1 MNNYKVAF
9 EVMKIVTPTLTK
21 LAQALLLSLALNGAA
36 YAEILIDTIA
46 AVVEDSVITEN
57 ELLQRMAVIRAQAG
71 DQAQFPSD
79 DIFTEQVLNRMI
91 SERLQMTWGERRGIE
106 IDQPALDRAMQG
118 LAERNRMT
126 LEEFRQTLL
135 KQRINYIAF
144 REQVRT
150 EMFIGQVRRR
160 AVESK
165 IQVSDQEINTLL
177 EQQQKNPSI
186 DLEYRIAHILIQLPI
201 DPTPEQL
208 QQAQTK
214 INEVEQLAQKGDSFT
229 QLAISYSQSQDA
241 LEGGDLG
248 WRNRD
253 QLPAIFSDQLGNMAA
268 GDLSKIVR
276 SPNGLHLFK
285 IIDTRGNETVLIA
298 QMRSRHI
305 LLRTNAVRSDADA
318 LRDLTSLR
326 TRIINGADFSELAR
340 ANSDDPGTAVNGGV
354 LDWVAPDALA
364 PAFRDTAAKLSIGQV
379 SEPFKSRF
387 GWHILEVLE
396 RRQHDNS
403 KDAQREAARNTI
415 RQRKVEEETDLWI
428 RQLVDESY
436 VDNRLLTDASSKA
449 P

>member
-1 MNNYKVAF
+1 
-9 EVMKIVTPTLTK
+9 MKIVTPTLTK
-21 LAQALLLSLALNGAA
+21 LAQALLLSLALNSAA

-57 ELLQRMAVIRAQAG
+57 ELLQRIAVIRAQAG

-106 IDQPALDRAMQG
+106 VDQPSLDRAMQG

-126 LEEFRQTLL
+126 LEEFRQTLV
-135 KQRINYIAF
+135 KQRIDYIAF
-144 REQVRT
+144 RDQVRT

-165 IQVSDQEINTLL
+165 IQISDQEINEFL
-177 EQQQKNPSI
+177 EQQKNNPTI
-186 DLEYRIAHILIQLPI
+186 DLEYRIAHILIQLPL

-208 QQAQTK
+208 KQAQTK

-248 WRNRD
+248 WRNRN
-253 QLPAIFSDQLGNMAA
+253 QLPAIFADQLGDMTA
-268 GDLSKIVR
+268 GDLSKVVR
-276 SPNGLHLFK
+276 SPSGLHLFK
-285 IIDTRGNETVLIA
+285 IIDTRGNETVMIA

-305 LLRTNAVRSDADA
+305 LLRTNAVRSDDDA
-318 LRDLTSLR
+318 LRDLSSLR
-326 TRIINGADFSELAR
+326 SRIVNGADFSELAR

-403 KDAQREAARNTI
+403 EDARRAEARSTL

-436 VDNRLLTDASSKA
+436 VDNRLLADASSKA

>member
-1 MNNYKVAF
+1 MNNYKAVF
-9 EVMKIVTPTLTK
+9 EAMKTVTPTLTK
-21 LAQALLLSLALNGAA
+21 LAQALLLSLALNSAGQS
-36 YAEILIDTIA
+36 EILIDTIA

-57 ELLQRMAVIRAQAG
+57 ELIQRMGVIRAQAG
-71 DQAQFPSD
+71 NKAQLPD
-79 DIFTEQVLNRMI
+79 DYIFTEQVLNRMI

-106 IDQPALDRAMQG
+106 IDELSLDQAMQG
-118 LAERNRMT
+118 LAERNRMS

-135 KQRINYIAF
+135 KQRIDYIAF

-150 EMFIGQVRRR
+150 EMLIGQVRRR
-160 AVESK
+160 AVDSK
-165 IQVSDQEINTLL
+165 VQVSEQEVDALL
-177 EQQQKNPSI
+177 EQQKNNTSAN
-186 DLEYRIAHILIQLPI
+186 LEYRIAHILMQLSLN
-201 DPTPEQL
+201 PTPEQL
-208 QQAQTK
+208 QKAQ
-214 INEVEQLAQKGDSFT
+214 NEIKYVEQLAQKCSSFT
-229 QLAISYSQSQDA
+229 ELAIRYSQAQDA

-253 QLPAIFSDQLGNMAA
+253 QLPAIFAEQLDDMAA
-268 GDLSKIVR
+268 GDISKIVR

-285 IIDTRGNETVLIA
+285 VIDTRGSETVLIE

-305 LLRTNAVRSDADA
+305 LLRTNAVRGDDEA
-318 LRDLTSLR
+318 LRDLNSLR
-326 TRIINGADFSELAR
+326 DRIINGADFSELAR
-340 ANSDDPGTAVNGGV
+340 ANSDDQGTAVNGGV

-364 PAFRDTAAKLSIGQV
+364 QAFRDTDARLAIGQV

-403 KDAQREAARNTI
+403 EDAQRDAARGTI

-428 RQLVDESY
+428 RQLIDESY
-436 VDNRLLTDASSKA
+436 VDNRLLTKASTET

>member
-214 INEVEQLAQKGDSFT
+214 INKVEQLAQKGDSFT

-253 QLPAIFSDQLGNMAA
+253 QLPTIFSDQLGNMAA

-364 PAFRDTAAKLSIGQV
+364 PAFRDTATKLSIGQV

>member
-208 QQAQTK
+208 QQARTK

-340 ANSDDPGTAVNGGV
+340 ANSDDPGTAVNGGA

>member
-1 MNNYKVAF
+1 VNNYKVAF

-71 DQAQFPSD
+71 DQAQFPSN

-106 IDQPALDRAMQG
+106 VDQPSLDRAMQG

-126 LEEFRQTLL
+126 LEEFRQTLV
-135 KQRINYIAF
+135 KQRIDYIAF
-144 REQVRT
+144 RDQVRT

-165 IQVSDQEINTLL
+165 IQISDQEINEFL
-177 EQQQKNPSI
+177 EQQKNNPTI
-186 DLEYRIAHILIQLPI
+186 DLEYRIAHILIQLPL

-208 QQAQTK
+208 KQAQTK
-214 INEVEQLAQKGDSFT
+214 INEVEQLAQRGDSFT

-248 WRNRD
+248 WRNRN
-253 QLPAIFSDQLGNMAA
+253 QLPAIFADQLGDMTA
-268 GDLSKIVR
+268 GDLSKVVR
-276 SPNGLHLFK
+276 SPSGLHLFK
-285 IIDTRGNETVLIA
+285 IIDTRGNETVMIA

-305 LLRTNAVRSDADA
+305 LLRTNAVRSDDDA
-318 LRDLTSLR
+318 LRDLSSLR
-326 TRIINGADFSELAR
+326 SRIVNGADFSELAR

-403 KDAQREAARNTI
+403 EDARRAEARSTL

-436 VDNRLLTDASSKA
+436 VDNRLLADASSKA

>member
-364 PAFRDTAAKLSIGQV
+364 PAFRDTAAKLSISQV

>member
-1 MNNYKVAF
+1 
-9 EVMKIVTPTLTK
+9 MKIVTPTLTK

-106 IDQPALDRAMQG
+106 VDQPSLDRAMQG

-126 LEEFRQTLL
+126 LEEFRQTLV
-135 KQRINYIAF
+135 KQRIDYIAF
-144 REQVRT
+144 RDQVRT

-165 IQVSDQEINTLL
+165 IQISDQEINEFL
-177 EQQQKNPSI
+177 EQQKNNPTI
-186 DLEYRIAHILIQLPI
+186 DLEYRIAHILIQLPL

-208 QQAQTK
+208 KQAQTK
-214 INEVEQLAQKGDSFT
+214 INEVEQLAQRGDSFT

-248 WRNRD
+248 WRNRN
-253 QLPAIFSDQLGNMAA
+253 QLPAIFADQLGDMTA
-268 GDLSKIVR
+268 GDLSKVVR
-276 SPNGLHLFK
+276 SPSGLHLFK
-285 IIDTRGNETVLIA
+285 IIDTRGNETVMIT

-305 LLRTNAVRSDADA
+305 LLRTNAVRSDDDA
-318 LRDLTSLR
+318 LRDLSSLR
-326 TRIINGADFSELAR
+326 SRIVNGADFSELAR

-403 KDAQREAARNTI
+403 EDARRAEARSTL

-436 VDNRLLTDASSKA
+436 VDNRLLADASSKA

>member
-1 MNNYKVAF
+1 
-9 EVMKIVTPTLTK
+9 MKIVTPTLTK

-106 IDQPALDRAMQG
+106 VDQPSLDRAMQG

-126 LEEFRQTLL
+126 LEEFRQTLV
-135 KQRINYIAF
+135 KQRIDYIAF
-144 REQVRT
+144 RDQVRT

-165 IQVSDQEINTLL
+165 IQISDQEINEFL
-177 EQQQKNPSI
+177 EQQKNNPTI
-186 DLEYRIAHILIQLPI
+186 DLEYRIAHILIQLPL

-208 QQAQTK
+208 KQAQTK
-214 INEVEQLAQKGDSFT
+214 INEVEQLAQRGDSFT

-248 WRNRD
+248 WRNRN
-253 QLPAIFSDQLGNMAA
+253 QLPAIFADQLGDMTA
-268 GDLSKIVR
+268 GDLSKVVR
-276 SPNGLHLFK
+276 SPSGLHLFK
-285 IIDTRGNETVLIA
+285 IIDTRGNETVMIA

-305 LLRTNAVRSDADA
+305 LLRTNAVRSDDDA
-318 LRDLTSLR
+318 LRDLSSLR
-326 TRIINGADFSELAR
+326 SRIVNGADFSELAR

-354 LDWVAPDALA
+354 LDWVAPDSLA

-403 KDAQREAARNTI
+403 EDARRAEARSTL

-436 VDNRLLTDASSKA
+436 VDNRLLADASSKA

>member
-1 MNNYKVAF
+1 
-9 EVMKIVTPTLTK
+9 MKIVTPTLTK

-106 IDQPALDRAMQG
+106 VDQPSLDRAMQG

-126 LEEFRQTLL
+126 LEEFRQTLV
-135 KQRINYIAF
+135 KQRIDYIAF
-144 REQVRT
+144 RDQVRT

-165 IQVSDQEINTLL
+165 IQISDQEINEFL
-177 EQQQKNPSI
+177 EQQKNNPTI
-186 DLEYRIAHILIQLPI
+186 DLEYRIAHILIQLPL

-208 QQAQTK
+208 KQAQTK
-214 INEVEQLAQKGDSFT
+214 INEVEQLAQRGDSFT

-248 WRNRD
+248 WRNRN
-253 QLPAIFSDQLGNMAA
+253 QLPAIFADQLGDMTA
-268 GDLSKIVR
+268 GDLSKVVR
-276 SPNGLHLFK
+276 SPSGLHLFK
-285 IIDTRGNETVLIA
+285 IIDTRGNETVMIA

-305 LLRTNAVRSDADA
+305 LLRTNAVRSDDDA
-318 LRDLTSLR
+318 LRDLSSLSS
-326 TRIINGADFSELAR
+326 RIVNGADFSELAR

-364 PAFRDTAAKLSIGQV
+364 PAFRDTAARLSIGQV

-403 KDAQREAARNTI
+403 EDARRAEARSTL

-436 VDNRLLTDASSKA
+436 VDNRLLADASSKA

>member
-1 MNNYKVAF
+1 
-9 EVMKIVTPTLTK
+9 
-21 LAQALLLSLALNGAA
+21 ALLLSLALNGAA

-106 IDQPALDRAMQG
+106 VDQPSLDRAMQG

-126 LEEFRQTLL
+126 LEEFRQTLV
-135 KQRINYIAF
+135 KQRIDYIAF
-144 REQVRT
+144 RDQVRT

-165 IQVSDQEINTLL
+165 IQISDQEINEFL
-177 EQQQKNPSI
+177 EQQKNNPTI
-186 DLEYRIAHILIQLPI
+186 DLEYRIAHILIQLPL

-208 QQAQTK
+208 KQAQTK
-214 INEVEQLAQKGDSFT
+214 INEVEQLAQRGDSFT

-248 WRNRD
+248 WRNRN
-253 QLPAIFSDQLGNMAA
+253 QLPAIFADQLGDMTA
-268 GDLSKIVR
+268 GDLSKVVR
-276 SPNGLHLFK
+276 SPSGLHLFK
-285 IIDTRGNETVLIA
+285 IIDTRGNETVMIA

-305 LLRTNAVRSDADA
+305 LLRTNAVRSDDDA
-318 LRDLTSLR
+318 LRDLSSLR
-326 TRIINGADFSELAR
+326 SRIVNGADFSELAR

-403 KDAQREAARNTI
+403 EDARRAEARSTL

-436 VDNRLLTDASSKA
+436 VDNRLLADASSKA

>member
-1 MNNYKVAF
+1 
-9 EVMKIVTPTLTK
+9 MKIATPTLIK
-21 LAQALLLSLALNGAA
+21 LAQALFLSLVLSSAG
-36 YAEILIDTIA
+36 YAELLIDTIA

-57 ELLQRMAVIRAQAG
+57 ELIQRMAVIRAQAS

-79 DIFTEQVLNRMI
+79 SVFLQQVLNRMI
-91 SERLQMTWGERRGIE
+91 TERLQITYGSRRGIE
-106 IDQPALDRAMQG
+106 VDELQLDRAMQE

-135 KQRINYIAF
+135 QKKIDYISF

-150 EMFIGQVRRR
+150 EMLVGQVRRR

-165 IQVSDQEINTLL
+165 IKISDQEINELL
-177 EQQQKNPSI
+177 EQQKNSLNL
-186 DLEYRIAHILIQLPI
+186 DVEYRIAHILVQLPT

-208 QQAQTK
+208 QEAKAKVEQ
-214 INEVEQLAQKGDSFT
+214 VEQLAQQGDSFT
-229 QLAISYSQSQDA
+229 QLAIRYSQSQDA

-253 QLPAIFSDQLGNMAA
+253 QIPAIFADHLDGLTA
-268 GDLSKIVR
+268 GDLSKVVR

-285 IIDTRGNETVLIA
+285 VIDTRGNKTVLIE

-305 LLRTNAVRSDADA
+305 LLRVNAVRSDDDA

-326 TRIINGADFSELAR
+326 SRIVNGADFSELAR
-340 ANSDDPGTAVNGGV
+340 ANSDDPGTAVNGGT
-354 LDWVAPDALA
+354 LDWVAPSALA
-364 PAFRDTAAKLSIGQV
+364 PSFRETAARLTIGQI

-403 KDAQREAARNTI
+403 EDARREKARGTL
-415 RQRKVEEETDLWI
+415 RQRKIEEETDLWI

-436 VDNRLLTDASSKA
+436 VDNRLLANDTSTAQ
-449 P
+449 